1 MKTYEEMAND
11 VLKRRDKYF
20 AEKKRRIKT
29 MMTVLPTLA
38 VVLIA
43 SAAIGLNKNIKPPF
57 SPTAATA
64 GQTEEATTKAEEKER
79 KTISNFASDFQ
90 SCYSTPEP
98 GTYFCFHEVTAARE
112 YYNYSN
118 DVNYVLSLDIFSKE
132 EVLSGDMLEKEYKR
146 LSEKGYKLY
155 NCQWWQYQGKNA
167 EKVYSDIVVGV
178 FTEEEL
184 NSFDVN
190 PEYGY
195 AFYFVTNGN
204 GSPLTFDESTA
215 TPWTYKAE

>member
-11 VLKRRDKYF
+11 VFERRNQYF
-20 AEKKRRIKT
+20 AEQKRRRKT
-29 MMTVLPTLA
+29 LMMTALPILT
-38 VVLIA
+38 VMLIA
-43 SAAIGLNKNIKPPF
+43 SAAIGLNKNAKPPV

-64 GQTEEATTKAEEKER
+64 GQTEETTEAKDKKR
-79 KTISNFASDFQ
+79 KTVSNFASDSQ

-118 DVNYVLSLDIFSKE
+118 GVNYVLALDIFSKE
-132 EVLSGDMLEKEYKR
+132 EVLTGDTLEKEYKR
-146 LSEKGYKLY
+146 LSEKGYQLY
-155 NCQWWQYQGKNA
+155 TCQRWEFQGKNA
-167 EKVYSDIVVGV
+167 EKVYRDIVVGV

-184 NSFDVN
+184 NRFDVN

-195 AFYFVTNGN
+195 AFHFVTNDD
-204 GSPLTFDESTA
+204 GSPIDFDESTA
-215 TPWTYKAE
+215 TPWTYKN